1 MDEGESIRVECG
13 WCSGVVLQFVWF
25 MEWVVVGVVVWYW
38 GVGVG
43 YCVSS
48 T

>member
-1 MDEGESIRVECG
+1 MRESGSEWKVD
-13 WCSGVVLQFVWF
+13 GVVLQFLLF